1 MNQSFPYIAE
11 LLRQEQCVIVPD
23 MGAFVAK
30 RVGATIDTKRGVLLP
45 PRMEVV
51 FNSRI
56 KHDDGLLTDFIARQE
71 GISYKAAAAQVSE
84 FVRYA
89 TRQISQNS
97 PLIIGG
103 VGAIRRNANG
113 ETVFTA
119 EQQNDLLT
127 ESYGLPTLPLR
138 RATTEG
144 THLST
149 IVSGNVKRVAA
160 SVAILVGLLLIAPET
175 RMDNAAGYAKADISE
190 MLVAPKTLPEQV
202 EEPKAEGPRY
212 CLIVASFK
220 TKGEAD
226 EYIETQRRSGV
237 SGLEKI
243 QQRGNGRVRVA
254 AASFETHDEAVQRNR
269 QLRKVPG
276 FEKSWILRCDAR

>member
-1 MNQSFPYIAE
+1 MSQSFPYIAD
-11 LLRQEQCVIVPD
+11 LLRREQCVIVPD

-30 RVGATIDTKRGVLLP
+30 RVGATIDTKRGMLLP

-84 FVRYA
+84 FVAYA
-89 TRQISQNS
+89 GRLMKQNT

-103 VGAIRRNANG
+103 VGTMRRTTSG
-113 ETVFTA
+113 ETVFMM

-144 THLST
+144 ARLST
-149 IVSGNVKRVAA
+149 VVTGNVKRVAA

-175 RMDNAAGYAKADISE
+175 RMDNTAGYAKADISE
-190 MLVAPKTLPEQV
+190 MLVSSKTLPEAA

-220 TKGEAD
+220 TAGEAD
-226 EYIETQRRSGV
+226 EYIDMQRRSGV

-243 QQRGNGRVRVA
+243 RQRGNGRVRVA